1 MLKEF
6 KAFLMKGN
14 LVDLAVALIL
24 ALAFAGVVSAFTT
37 GIVGGLVAAIAGKP
51 SLSSLHVV
59 IGKGSIEYGAFLD
72 AVINFVIVGFVLFLV
87 VKAYDRFR
95 KEQEAAGPSEVELLT
110 QIRDSLTQRGA

>member
-24 ALAFAGVVSAFTT
+24 ALAFAGVVGAFTT
-37 GIVGGLVAAIAGKP
+37 GIVGGLVAAILGKP
-51 SLSSLHVV
+51 TLSSLTLD
-59 IGKGSIEYGAFLD
+59 IGKGTILYGVFLD

-87 VKAYDRFR
+87 VRAYDRFR
-95 KEQEAAGPSEVELLT
+95 KAEEAAGPSEIELPT
-110 QIRDSLTQRGA
+110 QIRDSLANRS